1 MNPSAKSSLISKALE
16 IGGWF
21 DQAELGLL
29 VRCVNEA
36 SLRNSISPE
45 QLNIVEIGSYK
56 GRSTIAMGLTM
67 AALSLTGTIY
77 AVDPHEGMRSGKH
90 DRIYREPHTY
100 NEFLRNVRRHGLEE
114 FVRCIRLRA
123 TETRMD

>member
-1 MNPSAKSSLISKALE
+1 MNSLAKSSLISKALE
-16 IGGWF
+16 IDGWF
-21 DQAELGLL
+21 DEAELGLL

-36 SLRNSISPE
+36 SLRNSISPK

-56 GRSTIAMGLTM
+56 GRSTVALGLTM

-90 DRIYREPHTY
+90 DSLSRTTDIQ
-100 NEFLRNVRRHGLEE
+100 
-114 FVRCIRLRA
+114 
-123 TETRMD
+123 